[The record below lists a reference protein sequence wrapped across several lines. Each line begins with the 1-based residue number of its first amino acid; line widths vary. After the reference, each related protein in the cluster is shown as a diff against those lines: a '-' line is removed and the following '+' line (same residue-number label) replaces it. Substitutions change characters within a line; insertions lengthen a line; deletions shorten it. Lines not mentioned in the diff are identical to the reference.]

1 MPARE
6 PEALANAIRRLVV
19 DDELRVR
26 MGMQAR
32 RRAEQMFDERRVVAL
47 VLHIYV
53 QLLRGSVRNIRYCDA
68 RDAIGESPAV
78 SGRDP
83 VRLSMF
89 AGPRTRVGLRP
100 RGGRMAVLPASDAV
114 VDLRWRSYGHVA
126 RSGYRSGANAADA
139 TSVDLAA
146 IDDRPEGVI
155 QVSTTLPAGPGDL
168 RSAGGYGDVEDIP
181 LARPGVPDPSAVA
194 QDVERILKS
203 GVLTN
208 GPYVRELESR
218 SAEYLDVRECVAVAS
233 CTAGLMLLLRA
244 AGLTGDVVIPS
255 FTFAAT
261 AHAVAWNGLQPVFA
275 DVDPSTLT
283 LSPEAV
289 RRSMGVRT
297 SAILATHIFGTP
309 CEVEELEGLAARD
322 GIKLFFDAAH
332 AFGSLRRG
340 VPVGRFGNGEVFS
353 LSPTKVLVAG
363 EGGIIATNDETLAE
377 RCRIGRD
384 YGNPGDYDCRFV
396 GLNARM
402 SEVHAAIAL
411 NSLDGLE
418 ERIERR
424 NTLVAMVPGGAGSR
438 GGGRLPR
445 DRRRATEARTRTSR
459 SSSKEDAFG
468 LDADGLGEALAAVG
482 IETRRYYSPP
492 VHTMRAYRRVGS
504 NADVPVTDAMA
515 AQTLTLPLW
524 VEMTEAHIGRV
535 SDAIGRIRRYVR
547 NRTS

>member
-1 MPARE
+1 
-6 PEALANAIRRLVV
+6 
-19 DDELRVR
+19 
-26 MGMQAR
+26 
-32 RRAEQMFDERRVVAL
+32 
-47 VLHIYV
+47 
-53 QLLRGSVRNIRYCDA
+53 LL
-68 RDAIGESPAV
+68 
-78 SGRDP
+78 
-83 VRLSMF
+83 L
-89 AGPRTRVGLRP
+89 
-100 RGGRMAVLPASDAV
+100 
-114 VDLRWRSYGHVA
+114 
-126 RSGYRSGANAADA
+126 
-139 TSVDLAA
+139 

-155 QVSTTLPAGPGDL
+155 LMSTTLPAGSSDL
-168 RSAGGYGDVEDIP
+168 RSAGGYGDVEDVP

-208 GPYVRELESR
+208 GPYVRQLELR
-218 SAEYLDVRECVAVAS
+218 AAEYLDVRECVAVAS

-244 AGLTGDVVIPS
+244 AELTGDVVIPS

-289 RRSMGVRT
+289 RRAMGVRT

-309 CEVEELEGLAARD
+309 CEVELLEDLAARD
-322 GIKLFFDAAH
+322 GIRLFFDAAH
-332 AFGSLRRG
+332 AFGSLRSG
-340 VPVGRFGNGEVFS
+340 VPIGRFGNGEVFS

-411 NSLDGLE
+411 NSFEGLE
-418 ERIERR
+418 DRIEKR
-424 NTLVAMVPGGAGSR
+424 NTLVQSYMEALAHVEGISFLQIGQG
-438 GGGRLPR
+438 
-445 DRRRATEARTRTSR
+445 DRSTYKDFTVLV
-459 SSSKEDAFG
+459 DPQAFG
-468 LDADGLGEALAAVG
+468 LDADALGEGLAAVG

-492 VHTMRAYRRVGS
+492 VHTMRAYRRIGS
-504 NADVPVTDAMA
+504 NADLPVTDAMA

-524 VEMTEAHIGRV
+524 VEMTEAHVARV
-535 SDAIGRIRRYVR
+535 ADAIGRIRRYVR